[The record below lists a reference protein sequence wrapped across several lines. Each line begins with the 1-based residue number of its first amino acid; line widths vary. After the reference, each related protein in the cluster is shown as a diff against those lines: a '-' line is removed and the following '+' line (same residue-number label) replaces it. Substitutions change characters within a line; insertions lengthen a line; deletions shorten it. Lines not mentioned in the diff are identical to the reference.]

1 MKEGRECL
9 TFRMDLSS
17 ASAAMKLFYIRR
29 MRDALNSLFCAQTE
43 RKFFLGTLIIV
54 KVNSIGGVYNDERQK
69 RGNEVIG
76 IAAKEVFLWNGWNG

>member
-1 MKEGRECL
+1 M

-17 ASAAMKLFYIRR
+17 ASAAMKLFYMRR

-54 KVNSIGGVYNDERQK
+54 TVNSIESIMMRDK
-69 RGNEVIG
+69 NE
-76 IAAKEVFLWNGWNG
+76 AMK